1 MGFRDLDVYASEAVN
16 IARAG
21 EPVFLPIRPLTEL
34 LFFSTI
40 RRGKKERRVVFSC
53 SIRSFFS
60 FFFFF
65 SLMILD
71 LLSIVRVRVLVM
83 NGPEMKSESDL
94 SFFLSFFLSFIRIHI
109 GYSRTVSESTP
120 GIERK
125 SFAIDR
131 RKDMLLYQEL
141 TFRFLVWG
149 WRFLPH

>member
-34 LFFSTI
+34 LFYLQSGEGKRKGEWFFPVLSALFFVFIFYFNDFRLIIDSTCACACNEWP
-40 RRGKKERRVVFSC
+40 RDEKRVS
-53 SIRSFFS
+53 
-60 FFFFF
+60 
-65 SLMILD
+65 
-71 LLSIVRVRVLVM
+71 
-83 NGPEMKSESDL
+83 P
-94 SFFLSFFLSFIRIHI
+94 FFLSFFLSFIRIHI
-109 GYSRTVSESTP
+109 GYSRTVNESTP

-131 RKDMLLYQEL
+131 RMDMLLYQEL